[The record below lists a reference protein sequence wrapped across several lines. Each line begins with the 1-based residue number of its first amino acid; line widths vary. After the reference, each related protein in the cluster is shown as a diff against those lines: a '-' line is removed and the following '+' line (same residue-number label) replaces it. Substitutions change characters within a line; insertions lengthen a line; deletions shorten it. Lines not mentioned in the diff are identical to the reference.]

1 MTEQRILSA
10 DEKQKQREQ
19 QKRREQ
25 REQQQ
30 EQQGEQK
37 GQEGQEGQEGPARKT
52 AQRTMA
58 LACLLVFMAQ
68 MATTIYLPSL
78 PIVAH
83 DFGMSRSYA
92 ALSISV
98 FVIGA
103 AAPVV
108 LWGVAADRYGR
119 RGPLLASLA
128 LFVLTS
134 ALIAVFR
141 NPEALLVLRAL
152 QGIGAGGSAII
163 ARILVRDRWSG
174 DELARR
180 LSVLS
185 IAFITAMGGGQFL
198 GGLIGRYAHW
208 EAGFVVLAAVGS
220 VAAALTFTVPFES
233 GRAVQRPAEV
243 LRICLSISRQPAF
256 LLPALAGGAGF
267 ATIVM
272 LQEVSPFVFQQ
283 HFGLATDTY
292 GSLGLLLGAAY
303 FAGAMTVN
311 RRVARTGAGRLM
323 TAGSVIM
330 TASGVLMIVLWSLSG
345 LPNTVALV
353 AFVALYCVT
362 TFGQS
367 VLFPNSMA
375 TAVSSRHGHGAYAV
389 SLCGFIQ
396 QSMAGVA
403 AASAALLHRDLAW
416 AGAAAAL
423 GAAAWLM
430 TRVATTRIAAP
441 SEGK

>member
-1 MTEQRILSA
+1 MTESRMTAIR
-10 DEKQKQREQ
+10 EKAVSR
-19 QKRREQ
+19 
-25 REQQQ
+25 
-30 EQQGEQK
+30 
-37 GQEGQEGQEGPARKT
+37 
-52 AQRTMA
+52 RTMA
-58 LACLLVFMAQ
+58 LSCLLVFMAQ

-83 DFGMSRSYA
+83 DFGMSRHYA

-128 LFVLTS
+128 LFVVSS
-134 ALIAVFR
+134 ALIALSR
-141 NPEALLVLRAL
+141 SPEGLLVLRAL
-152 QGIGAGGSAII
+152 QGIGAGGAAII

-185 IAFITAMGGGQFL
+185 IAFITAMGGGQFI
-198 GGLIGRYAHW
+198 GGLIGRYSHW
-208 EAGFVVLAAVGS
+208 ETGFLVLAAVGTL
-220 VAAALTFTVPFES
+220 AAALTFTVPFAS
-233 GRAVQRPAEV
+233 SRAVQPPSEV
-243 LRICLSISRQPAF
+243 LRICLDISRQPRF

-267 ATIVM
+267 ATIVL

-283 HFGLATDTY
+283 HFGLATDQY

-311 RRVARTGAGRLM
+311 RLVARAGSGRLM
-323 TAGSVIM
+323 TAGSIVM
-330 TASGVLMIVLWSLSG
+330 TAAGALMIVLWSVPG
-345 LPNTVALV
+345 LPDGGALV

-375 TAVSSRHGHGAYAV
+375 TAVSSQQSHGAYAV
-389 SLCGFIQ
+389 SLCGFLQ
-396 QSMAGVA
+396 QSMAGLA
-403 AASAALLHRDLAW
+403 AATAALLQADLAW
-416 AGAAAAL
+416 ATVAAGL

-430 TRVATTRIAAP
+430 TRVAVRSAVAGDAPSATPSAAPSAVP

>member
-1 MTEQRILSA
+1 MTEISTAEENRTA
-10 DEKQKQREQ
+10 
-19 QKRREQ
+19 
-25 REQQQ
+25 
-30 EQQGEQK
+30 GE
-37 GQEGQEGQEGPARKT
+37 GNSR
-52 AQRTMA
+52 AQVNRRTMT
-58 LACLLVFMAQ
+58 LSCLLVFMAQ

-78 PIVAH
+78 PVVAD

-134 ALIAVFR
+134 AAIALTR
-141 NPEALLVLRAL
+141 SPEALLVLRAL
-152 QGIGAGGSAII
+152 QGIGAGGAAII

-174 DELARR
+174 DELAKR

-198 GGLIGRYAHW
+198 GGLIGRYSHW
-208 EAGFVVLAAVGS
+208 ETGFAVLATVGAVA
-220 VAAALTFTVPFES
+220 VLLTFTVPFES
-233 GRAVQRPAEV
+233 SRAVQRPSEV
-243 LRICLSISRQPAF
+243 LRICLEISRQRAF

-267 ATIVM
+267 ATIVV

-283 HFGLATDTY
+283 HFGLATDQY

-303 FAGAMTVN
+303 FGGAMTVN
-311 RRVARTGAGRLM
+311 RLVSRTGSGRLM
-323 TAGSVIM
+323 TAGSVVM
-330 TASGVLMIVLWSLSG
+330 TAAGVLMIVLWSVPG
-345 LPNTVALV
+345 LPDGGALV

-375 TAVSSRHGHGAYAV
+375 TAVSSGQGHGAYAV
-389 SLCGFIQ
+389 SLCGFLQ

-403 AASAALLHRDLAW
+403 AASAALLHADLAW
-416 AGAAAAL
+416 ATVAAAL

-430 TRVATTRIAAP
+430 TRIAVPSAAPTAVAT
-441 SEGK
+441 EGK

>member
-1 MTEQRILSA
+1 MTGQTVSPADGRKSAEEERATPPHVNRRIMTLS
-10 DEKQKQREQ
+10 
-19 QKRREQ
+19 
-25 REQQQ
+25 
-30 EQQGEQK
+30 
-37 GQEGQEGQEGPARKT
+37 
-52 AQRTMA
+52 
-58 LACLLVFMAQ
+58 CLLVFMAQ

-78 PIVAH
+78 PVVAH
-83 DFGMSRSYA
+83 DFGMSRGYA
-92 ALSISV
+92 ALTVSA

-119 RGPLLASLA
+119 RGPLLTSLA

-134 ALIAVFR
+134 ALVPLLRF
-141 NPEALLVLRAL
+141 PEGLLVLRAL

-198 GGLIGRYAHW
+198 GGLIGRYSHW
-208 EAGFVVLAAVGS
+208 ETGFVVLAAVGT
-220 VAAALTFTVPFES
+220 VAAALTFTVPFAS
-233 GRAVQRPAEV
+233 SRAERRPSEV
-243 LRICLSISRQPAF
+243 LRICLAIGRQPGF

-283 HFGLATDTY
+283 HFGLAPEQY

-303 FAGAMTVN
+303 FAGALTVN
-311 RRVARTGAGRLM
+311 RLVAKVGSGRLM
-323 TAGSVIM
+323 TAGSIVM
-330 TASGVLMIVLWSLSG
+330 TAAQPGDDGAVVRAGSARWRRSGGFRRAVLRDHVRAVRAVPQQYGHRRQRPAHARRLRRFPVRLPPAVDGGSG
-345 LPNTVALV
+345 RRRRR
-353 AFVALYCVT
+353 
-362 TFGQS
+362 
-367 VLFPNSMA
+367 
-375 TAVSSRHGHGAYAV
+375 TAAHRPRLGHGRRRT
-389 SLCGFIQ
+389 G
-396 QSMAGVA
+396 
-403 AASAALLHRDLAW
+403 
-416 AGAAAAL
+416 

-430 TRVATTRIAAP
+430 TRFAASSAPHRREVTRRSPRPPRTGCDGGARARTGAA
-441 SEGK
+441 

>member
-1 MTEQRILSA
+1 MNRRI
-10 DEKQKQREQ
+10 
-19 QKRREQ
+19 
-25 REQQQ
+25 
-30 EQQGEQK
+30 
-37 GQEGQEGQEGPARKT
+37 
-52 AQRTMA
+52 MA
-58 LACLLVFMAQ
+58 LSCLLVFMTQ

-83 DFGMSRSYA
+83 DFGMSRSCA
-92 ALSISV
+92 ALSISA

-119 RGPLLASLA
+119 RGPLLISLA

-134 ALIAVFR
+134 ALIALIQS
-141 NPEALLVLRAL
+141 PEGLLVLRAL

-198 GGLIGRYAHW
+198 GGLIGRYSHW
-208 EAGFVVLAAVGS
+208 EAGFVVLATVGT

-233 GRAVQRPAEV
+233 SRVVQQPSEV
-243 LRICLSISRQPAF
+243 LRICLTISRQPGF

-272 LQEVSPFVFQQ
+272 LQEVSPFVLQE
-283 HFGLATDTY
+283 HFGLATDQY

-311 RRVARTGAGRLM
+311 RLVARAGSDRLM
-323 TAGSVIM
+323 TAGSILM
-330 TASGVLMIVLWSLSG
+330 TAAGVLMTVLWSVPG
-345 LPNTVALV
+345 LPAGGALV
-353 AFVALYCVT
+353 VFVGLYCVT

-375 TAVSSRHGHGAYAV
+375 TAVSSQHSHGAYAV
-389 SLCGFIQ
+389 SLCGFLQ

-403 AASAALLHRDLAW
+403 AASAALLHADLAW
-416 AGAAAAL
+416 ATVAAAL

-430 TRVATTRIAAP
+430 TRIAVP
-441 SEGK
+441 

>member
-1 MTEQRILSA
+1 MTLS
-10 DEKQKQREQ
+10 
-19 QKRREQ
+19 
-25 REQQQ
+25 
-30 EQQGEQK
+30 
-37 GQEGQEGQEGPARKT
+37 
-52 AQRTMA
+52 
-58 LACLLVFMAQ
+58 CLLVFMAQ

-78 PIVAH
+78 PVVAH
-83 DFGMSRSYA
+83 DFGMSRGYA
-92 ALSISV
+92 ALTVSA

-119 RGPLLASLA
+119 RGPLLTSLA

-134 ALIAVFR
+134 ALVPLLRF
-141 NPEALLVLRAL
+141 PEGLLVLRAL

-198 GGLIGRYAHW
+198 GGLIGRYSHW
-208 EAGFVVLAAVGS
+208 ETGFVVLAAVGT
-220 VAAALTFTVPFES
+220 VAAALTFTVPFAS
-233 GRAVQRPAEV
+233 SRAERRPSEV
-243 LRICLSISRQPAF
+243 LRICLAIGRQPGF

-283 HFGLATDTY
+283 HFGLAPEQY

-303 FAGAMTVN
+303 FAGALTVN
-311 RRVARTGAGRLM
+311 RLVAKVGSGRLM
-323 TAGSVIM
+323 TAGSIVM
-330 TASGVLMIVLWSLSG
+330 TAAGLVMTVLWSVPG
-345 LPNTVALV
+345 LPGGGALV

-375 TAVSSRHGHGAYAV
+375 TAVSGRHTHGAYAV
-389 SLCGFIQ
+389 SLCGFLQ
-396 QSMAGVA
+396 QSMAGA
-403 AASAALLHRDLAW
+403 AAAGAALLHTDLAW
-416 AGAAAAL
+416 ATAAAAL

-430 TRVATTRIAAP
+430 TRFAASSAP
-441 SEGK
+441 TEGR

>member
-1 MTEQRILSA
+1 MTDQRLSSP
-10 DEKQKQREQ
+10 
-19 QKRREQ
+19 
-25 REQQQ
+25 
-30 EQQGEQK
+30 G
-37 GQEGQEGQEGPARKT
+37 ARKSPDENREPGGNREPGEIQTPDGKRT
-52 AQRTMA
+52 AGEAQESLPQVNRRIMA
-58 LACLLVFMAQ
+58 LSCLLVFMAQ

-92 ALSISV
+92 ALSISA

-119 RGPLLASLA
+119 RGPLLTSLA

-134 ALIAVFR
+134 ALIALIR
-141 NPEALLVLRAL
+141 SPEGLLVLRAL

-198 GGLIGRYAHW
+198 GGLIGRYSHW
-208 EAGFVVLAAVGS
+208 ETGFVVLGAVGAI
-220 VAAALTFTVPFES
+220 AAALTFTVPFEPS
-233 GRAVQRPAEV
+233 RAVQPPSEV
-243 LRICLSISRQPAF
+243 LRICLAVARQPAF

-283 HFGLATDTY
+283 HFGLATDEY

-311 RRVARTGAGRLM
+311 RFVARAGSARLM
-323 TAGSVIM
+323 TAGSLVM
-330 TASGVLMIVLWSLSG
+330 TAAGVLMIVLWSVPG
-345 LPNTVALV
+345 LPHSGALV

-375 TAVSSRHGHGAYAV
+375 AAVSSRPGHGAYAV
-389 SLCGFIQ
+389 SLCGFLQ
-396 QSMAGVA
+396 QSMAGIA
-403 AASAALLHRDLAW
+403 AASAALLHADLAW
-416 AGAAAAL
+416 ATVAAAL

-430 TRVATTRIAAP
+430 TRIAASSAP
-441 SEGK
+441 TEEGN

>member
-1 MTEQRILSA
+1 MTEQKTSPA
-10 DEKQKQREQ
+10 DEIQQAGRTLTVDEEETANGKQATLHHVN
-19 QKRREQ
+19 RRI
-25 REQQQ
+25 
-30 EQQGEQK
+30 
-37 GQEGQEGQEGPARKT
+37 
-52 AQRTMA
+52 MA
-58 LACLLVFMAQ
+58 LSCLLVFMAQ

-92 ALSISV
+92 ALSISA

-119 RGPLLASLA
+119 RGPLLTSLA

-134 ALIAVFR
+134 AAIALIR
-141 NPEALLVLRAL
+141 SPEGLLVLRAL

-208 EAGFVVLAAVGS
+208 EAGFVVLAAVGAI
-220 VAAALTFTVPFES
+220 AAALTFTVPFES
-233 GRAVQRPAEV
+233 GRTVQRPSEV
-243 LRICLSISRQPAF
+243 LRICLTISRQPGF

-267 ATIVM
+267 ATIVL
-272 LQEVSPFVFQQ
+272 LQEVSPFVFQE
-283 HFGLATDTY
+283 HFGLATDQY

-311 RRVARTGAGRLM
+311 RLVARAGSGRLM
-323 TAGSVIM
+323 TAGSIVM
-330 TASGVLMIVLWSLSG
+330 TATGVLMIALWSVPG
-345 LPNTVALV
+345 LPDTGVLV

-375 TAVSSRHGHGAYAV
+375 TAVTSQQGHGAYAV
-389 SLCGFIQ
+389 SLCGFLQ

-403 AASAALLHRDLAW
+403 AAGAALLHADLAW
-416 AGAAAAL
+416 ATVAAAL
-423 GAAAWLM
+423 GAAAWLL
-430 TRVATTRIAAP
+430 TRIAVPTAIP
-441 SEGK
+441 KEGK